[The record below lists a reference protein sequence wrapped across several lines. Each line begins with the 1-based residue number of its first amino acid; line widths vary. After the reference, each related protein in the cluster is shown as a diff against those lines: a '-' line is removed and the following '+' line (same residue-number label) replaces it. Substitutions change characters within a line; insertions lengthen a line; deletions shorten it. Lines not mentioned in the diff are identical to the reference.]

1 MKKITTL
8 ALIGLLSVNLMACG
22 NVKDKTKG
30 TENTAVESTKEN
42 VAFNLTEK
50 SEIKGDFK
58 IPNPEKSTGKE
69 DVVIHKCKYKKKT
82 ESLYCTNEKN
92 EPKYDLSFLGFK
104 NKVRVT
110 NFATGNV
117 TGSGE
122 NLILVIKSGGS
133 DNAYLA
139 VLDYNDKKSYCV
151 ETDIIAG
158 KGRDE
163 QLNVYDL
170 TGDGKDDLVL
180 SSEPN
185 RGVEWNVYN
194 ISEDK
199 LNRIYSNIVDT
210 SLGRDG
216 FKTELLDYYKLKIT
230 GINFK
235 YSQTISLIDIGMKKE
250 DLEIAYATHEKSDN
264 VNARVYRDGKIKKS
278 AKTRAEIQWLMA
290 ESWDNDFAEYNYFKK
305 LGKDRT
311 ICTPLRVILGE
322 IEIGRLNVYL
332 QYSTDTKKL
341 EIIHADFKGLK

>member
-22 NVKDKTKG
+22 NVKDKAKG
-30 TENTAVESTKEN
+30 IENTAVESTKEN

-50 SEIKGDFK
+50 SEINGDFK

-69 DVVIHKCKYKKKT
+69 DIVIHRCKYKKGVF
-82 ESLYCTNEKN
+82 SLSCTKEKK
-92 EPKYDLSFLGFK
+92 EPRYDLSFLGFK

-133 DNAYLA
+133 NKAYLA
-139 VLDYNDKKSYCV
+139 VLDYNNKKSYCV

-158 KGRDE
+158 QGRDE

-185 RGVEWNVYN
+185 TFVEWNVYN
-194 ISEDK
+194 FSEDK
-199 LNRIYSNIVDT
+199 LNRIYSDSVDR

-216 FKTELLDYYKLKIT
+216 FKTELLDDYKMKIT

-264 VNARVYRDGKIKKS
+264 VNARVYRDGKIKKN
-278 AKTRAEIQWLMA
+278 AKTTVEIYALLA

-311 ICTPLRVILGE
+311 ICTPLRMMLGE